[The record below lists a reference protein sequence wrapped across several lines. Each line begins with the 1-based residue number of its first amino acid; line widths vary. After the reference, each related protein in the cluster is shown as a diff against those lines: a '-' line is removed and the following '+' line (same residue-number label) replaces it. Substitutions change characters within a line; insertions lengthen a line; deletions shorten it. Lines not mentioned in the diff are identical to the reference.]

1 MELLNLIKRA
11 NKAFIKGFNEQW
23 DKHII
28 NSINKFRP
36 DSTQIDINEYNEGV
50 AKSFIKKFDK
60 HYEILSHLFLLM
72 KKTHLENTQTYLDM
86 KDKLNK
92 LSIDD

>member
-1 MELLNLIKRA
+1 MN
-11 NKAFIKGFNEQW
+11 
-23 DKHII
+23 II
-28 NSINKFRP
+28 EKYSINIVNKHRP
-36 DSTQIDINEYNEGV
+36 KGSQVDINEYNEEA
-50 AKSFIKKFDK
+50 AKSLLRIFDK
-60 HYEILSHLFLLM
+60 HYEALSYMFSLM

>member
-11 NKAFIKGFNEQW
+11 NKAFIKGFNEQY

-28 NSINKFRP
+28 NGINKFRP
-36 DSTQIDINEYNEGV
+36 DSTQIDINEYNEKA
-50 AKSFIKKFDK
+50 AKAFIKGFNKQYNTISRMFSIM
-60 HYEILSHLFLLM
+60 E
-72 KKTHLENTQTYLDM
+72 KTHLENTQTYLDM

>member
-11 NKAFIKGFNEQW
+11 NKAFIKGFNEQY

-36 DSTQIDINEYNEGV
+36 DSTQIDINKV
-50 AKSFIKKFDK
+50 KKQKRFI
-60 HYEILSHLFLLM
+60 IC
-72 KKTHLENTQTYLDM
+72 
-86 KDKLNK
+86 
-92 LSIDD
+92 